1 MTEAKFKKVQAM
13 QGDLDLDDK
22 SKMMLY
28 GLYKQITVGP
38 CTAPAPDK
46 DDMMNYYKHKAWT
59 ACKSLSKE
67 DAMKKYIE
75 VAEKNMTK
83 EQKSKL

>member
-1 MTEAKFKKVQAM
+1 MTEAKFKKVAAM
-13 QGDLDLDDK
+13 QGDLDVDDK
-22 SKMMLY
+22 TKMIMY
-28 GLYKQITVGP
+28 GLFKQVTAGA
-38 CTAPAPDK
+38 CTTPAPSK

-75 VAEKNMTK
+75 VAEKAMTK